1 MIFNAKNRKI
11 VEKVW
16 AVIAI
21 LAIVGML
28 AFSIIAIL

>member
-1 MIFNAKNRKI
+1 MIFNAKNRKV

-16 AVIAI
+16 AIVSI